1 MKHKKLLIASL
12 LLLSTTGCSG
22 MNNTQTDALGGGILG
37 AGLGALLAGPRHA
50 LAGAA
55 IGGAVGAGTGA
66 LVGNSQDQ
74 RDQRR
79 QDSAIA
85 AANAQAAR
93 QMSLTDIIQMTQQ
106 KVPDQIIVNQMN
118 STGSWFDLRTDDILY
133 LRQQGVS
140 DYIVSQMQVRRG
152 PTAVYVQPRPRYVV
166 VDPYGPPPPPI
177 GVGVVIA
184 R

>member
-1 MKHKKLLIASL
+1 MKHKNLWLVGLLA
-12 LLLSTTGCSG
+12 LSTTGCNG
-22 MNNTQTDALGGGILG
+22 MNNTQADALGGGILG
-37 AGLGALLAGPRHA
+37 AGLGALIGGPRHA

-55 IGGAVGAGTGA
+55 IGGAMGAGSGA
-66 LVGNSQDQ
+66 LVGNAEDQ
-74 RDQRR
+74 RDKRR
-79 QDSAIA
+79 QDYAIA

-93 QMSLTDIIQMTQQ
+93 QMSLNDVVQMSQQ

-118 STGSWFDLRTDDILY
+118 TSGSWFDLKTDDILN

-152 PTAVYVQPRPRYVV
+152 PTAVMVPRRVV
-166 VDPYGPPPPPI
+166 YVDPYAPPPPPPV